1 MDVTVVS
8 KPAFAAPHAEPQPVV
23 LVLGSGRTP
32 KALSDALATEGFHTI
47 HASGWAKVR
56 ALAGFLRPDLLLLV
70 PESPEELAWRTCFAR
85 DVPELTLSRSAD
97 IAGLRWPV
105 RWRTLVVA
113 VRHRIEHGAVLAMF
127 R

>member
-1 MDVTVVS
+1 MEVTVVS
-8 KPAFAAPHAEPQPVV
+8 KPVVAAPSAEPQPVV
-23 LVLGSGRTP
+23 LVLGSGRTA
-32 KALSDALATEGFHTI
+32 KALSDALASECFHTI

-56 ALAGFLRPDLLLLV
+56 ALAGFIKPDMLLLV
-70 PESPEELAWRTCFAR
+70 PESPEELAWRTCFSR
-85 DVPELTLSRSAD
+85 DVPELTVSRTHD

-113 VRHRIEHGAVLAMF
+113 IRQRIAYGPALAML